1 MHKSLEFA
9 FFLSPVRLSFSF
21 PSFSEVI
28 FPLSHGHSFN
38 ANISYDVGMHG
49 KVFSVQISRSLDVQ
63 YVPCLRFRG
72 QGHVSF
78 GIVPA
83 ALLGLW

>member
-38 ANISYDVGMHG
+38 ANISYDAGMRG
-49 KVFSVQISRSLDVQ
+49 KV
-63 YVPCLRFRG
+63 CRFKYL
-72 QGHVSF
+72 
-78 GIVPA
+78 
-83 ALLGLW
+83 ALWMYSTSPV